1 MGQTF
6 SKWLSPK
13 RWEQAP
19 FGMVL
24 QKVGHQRK
32 IKQRDY
38 LTSGTLPVIDQGEVF
53 IGGYTNDETARVAQK
68 PPFVIFGD
76 HTRQVKFVH
85 FSFAPGADGVIILKP
100 LPGIEVKLAYY
111 FLQALV
117 HFIPDKG
124 YARHFQFLKKQEF
137 PVPPLVEQRAIVAKI
152 EELFSE
158 LDNGIDQL
166 QTIKQQLKQY
176 RQAVLKSA
184 FEGKLTAEWRAEQQ
198 AAGNL
203 PDADELL
210 GQIKKE
216 REERYQQQL
225 QEWKQAVA
233 EWETAGGKES
243 GQKKPSR
250 PAQLRTLT
258 EVVESDISTFPD
270 LPQEWTWVRC
280 GYLLYILRSGS
291 TVVPQD
297 DISSLPILRSS
308 AVRTGRVD
316 LGDVRYV
323 PDGSGVADND
333 ILADGDI
340 LFTRLNGTIE
350 YVAVCAA
357 VSGLGSKSIAYP
369 DRIFC
374 GKSVVPKLTDYIE
387 ITFASPFIRHV
398 LEGKAKSSAGHK
410 RVSMGD
416 ILDQLLPL
424 PPYTEAQEIVQA
436 VESRLTIADEVE
448 KTVDLGL
455 QQSEAL
461 RQSILKKAFEGRLLS
476 EAELTAV
483 RNDPEYEPADKLL
496 ERIKADRL
504 QDK

>member
-198 AAGNL
+198 KAGIL

-210 GQIKKE
+210 EQIKKE
-216 REERYQQQL
+216 REERYRQQL

-233 EWETAGGKES
+233 EWEAAGESNSGTIKPQKPAKLTAFQHPSEDELEDLGELPSEWVWVPLSTLGDLARGKSRHRPRNAPHLYGGPYPFIQTGDVKAANRVVHEYTQTYSEAGLAQSRMWQAGTLCITIAANIAES
-243 GQKKPSR
+243 AFMGF
-250 PAQLRTLT
+250 
-258 EVVESDISTFPD
+258 DGCFPD
-270 LPQEWTWVRC
+270 SIVGFTATESLIDPNYVQFFLESAKSRIAAFAPATAQKNIN
-280 GYLLYILRSGS
+280 LATLENL
-291 TVVPQD
+291 VVP
-297 DISSLPILRSS
+297 
-308 AVRTGRVD
+308 
-316 LGDVRYV
+316 Y
-323 PDGSGVADND
+323 
-333 ILADGDI
+333 
-340 LFTRLNGTIE
+340 
-350 YVAVCAA
+350 CATTEQM
-357 VSGLGSKSIAYP
+357 VLIA
-369 DRIFC
+369 
-374 GKSVVPKLTDYIE
+374 E
-387 ITFASPFIRHV
+387 
-398 LEGKAKSSAGHK
+398 
-410 RVSMGD
+410 
-416 ILDQLLPL
+416 
-424 PPYTEAQEIVQA
+424 
-436 VESRLTIADEVE
+436 VESRFSILDELD
-448 KTVDLGL
+448 KAVDLGL
-455 QQSEAL
+455 QQAEAL
-461 RQSILKKAFEGRLLS
+461 RQSTLKKAFEGRLLG
-476 EAELTAV
+476 EAEVAAV

-496 ERIKADRL
+496 ERIKADRAK
-504 QDK
+504 DK